1 MSNKNIKPVI
11 SINLRKP
18 VIRISKDTLTSIGNP
33 EYVLFLVNPKDC
45 SLGILP
51 SDKNDVKAHHLSRYS
66 NRKSL
71 ELHSKALIEN
81 LRKLCPA
88 WESTGTYRMEGYYT
102 DNPNIIKFNM
112 AEAVE
117 LRGINEK
124 TV

>member
-1 MSNKNIKPVI
+1 MNNKNIKPVI

-18 VIRISKDTLTSIGNP
+18 VIRISKDTLTSIGSP

-81 LRKLCPA
+81 LKKLCPF
-88 WESTGTYRMEGYYT
+88 WKNTGTYRMGGYSSG
-102 DNPNIIKFNM
+102 NQLLIKFNM

-117 LRGINEK
+117 LRSTDEK

>member
-1 MSNKNIKPVI
+1 MTNKNIKPVI

-18 VIRISKDTLTSIGNP
+18 VIRISKDTLTSIGSP

-81 LRKLCPA
+81 LKKLCPF
-88 WESTGTYRMEGYYT
+88 WKNTGTYRMEGYSSG
-102 DNPNIIKFNM
+102 NQLLIKFNM

-117 LRGINEK
+117 LRSTDEK